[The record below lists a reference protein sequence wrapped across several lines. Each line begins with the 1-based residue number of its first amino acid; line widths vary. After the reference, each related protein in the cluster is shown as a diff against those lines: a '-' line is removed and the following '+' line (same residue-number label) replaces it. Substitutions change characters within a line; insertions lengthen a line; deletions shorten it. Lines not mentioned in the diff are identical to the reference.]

1 MSHRT
6 DRRRRKKARER
17 IDLPPPPVPPL
28 DVREGRHGDIALF
41 AEPKDIS
48 ADMRLVRR
56 AIRDGWDVP
65 EKMRGW
71 LPEALVEIL
80 TLPLAKNGADEW
92 TLDWNAV
99 AAGQTIVAIET
110 AIMRQQ
116 HAELDRLLA
125 EQRSRSRAGR
135 K

>member
-41 AEPKDIS
+41 AEPKDIP